1 MYPWALTDR
10 ITTPVL
16 DPELPSIHQTR
27 AELIEGPVRD
37 AITRAG
43 PGARALDLACNEG
56 WFSHLL
62 LEWGAAQVVAV
73 DIRAENIRRA
83 ELIRDHFAIP
93 KERLQLIAA
102 DVYALTREVLG
113 QFDVVLLLGL
123 VYHVEDPMGLL
134 RRARELTRSLCAI
147 ESQLTRQE
155 APILH
160 GWGGSNH
167 VEHAPGSFAVRVEA
181 DSGSN
186 LLASTPGILS
196 LVPNRMA
203 LEQMAR
209 LAGFRET
216 HVATSAPH
224 HNPQY
229 VSGDR
234 GVLLARTA
242 QTIRETPSQL
252 PL

>member
-1 MYPWALTDR
+1 MYPWQLTDG
-10 ITTPVL
+10 ITTPVM

-27 AELIEGPVRD
+27 AGLIESSVRD

-43 PGARALDLACNEG
+43 PRARALDLACNEG
-56 WFSHLL
+56 WFSHRL
-62 LEWGAAQVVAV
+62 LEWGAAEVVAV

-93 KERLQLIAA
+93 EERLKLIEA
-102 DVYALTREVLG
+102 DVYTLTPEALG

-123 VYHVEDPMGLL
+123 VYHVEDPMGLI
-134 RRARELTRSLCAI
+134 RRARALTRSLCAI

-160 GWGGSNH
+160 GWGSSNH
-167 VEHAPGSFAVRVEA
+167 LEHAPGSFAVRIEH
-181 DSGSN
+181 DSASN
-186 LLASTPGILS
+186 RLASVPGVLS

-209 LAGFRET
+209 LAGFG
-216 HVATSAPH
+216 HVEFSDPNPH
-224 HNPQY
+224 HNRQY
-229 VSGDR
+229 VVGDR
-234 GVLLARTA
+234 GVVVARVDAEST
-242 QTIRETPSQL
+242 RR
-252 PL
+252 